1 MYGFQVLVKTEI
13 SQKEGLDLRENRF
26 FVQGEGGIKYTHN
39 NGRLANEPHL
49 AVTNFLNALEKI
61 PSMIEKQQKEIA
73 VIEKDL
79 PVLKEVV
86 SKEWTKENTLN
97 ELKNELTSIDRKIQL
112 SIAPVKEEVKENE
125 KGKEKRKENK
135 RVVKI

>member
-1 MYGFQVLVKTEI
+1 
-13 SQKEGLDLRENRF
+13 
-26 FVQGEGGIKYTHN
+26 
-39 NGRLANEPHL
+39 
-49 AVTNFLNALEKI
+49 
-61 PSMIEKQQKEIA
+61 

-112 SIAPVKEEVKENE
+112 SITPIKEESEEEVLRKDKEIKNQE
-125 KGKEKRKENK
+125 IEENIK
-135 RVVKI
+135 TKNYENTTHFKTKKQRM

>member
-1 MYGFQVLVKTEI
+1 
-13 SQKEGLDLRENRF
+13 
-26 FVQGEGGIKYTHN
+26 
-39 NGRLANEPHL
+39 
-49 AVTNFLNALEKI
+49 
-61 PSMIEKQQKEIA
+61 

-112 SIAPVKEEVKENE
+112 SITSVKEKVKEEKNKNLDDKQDKNKEIKAE
-125 KGKEKRKENK
+125 RGRGI
-135 RVVKI
+135 RI

>member
-1 MYGFQVLVKTEI
+1 
-13 SQKEGLDLRENRF
+13 
-26 FVQGEGGIKYTHN
+26 
-39 NGRLANEPHL
+39 ANDPHL

-61 PSMIEKQQKEIA
+61 PAMIEKQQKEIA

-112 SIAPVKEEVKENE
+112 SITSVKEKVKEEKNKNLDDKQDKNKEIKAE
-125 KGKEKRKENK
+125 RGRGI
-135 RVVKI
+135 RI